1 MNGLGKDYIWSEL
14 SAHFNAAFLRK
25 IKHIAHAITD
35 LYCNPNHPVYGSHE
49 RKCRLKDNFSLGQK
63 VVLYPVYTVLAGR
76 FNCCSEAREQECL
89 SSSVT
94 WKWWNGSTCQP
105 GSRNALLSCGERE
118 RERED
123 DNLKRLGGEDF
134 ITGRGGDGVAILLQI
149 KLSGSRRKFYAKA
162 RHDMR
167 RAS

>member
-1 MNGLGKDYIWSEL
+1 MCYIRFILYWQVDLTAAQRPESK
-14 SAHFNAAFLRK
+14 NAYPAPSRGNDEMDPLVNL
-25 IKHIAHAITD
+25 APEM
-35 LYCNPNHPVYGSHE
+35 LCSH
-49 RKCRLKDNFSLGQK
+49 
-63 VVLYPVYTVLAGR
+63 V
-76 FNCCSEAREQECL
+76 
-89 SSSVT
+89 
-94 WKWWNGSTCQP
+94 
-105 GSRNALLSCGERE
+105 E